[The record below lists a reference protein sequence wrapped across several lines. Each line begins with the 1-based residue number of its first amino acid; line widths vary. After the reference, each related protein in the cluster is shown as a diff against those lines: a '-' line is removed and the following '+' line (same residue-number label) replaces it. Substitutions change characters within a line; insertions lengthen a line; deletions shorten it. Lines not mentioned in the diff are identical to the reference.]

1 MPKEFH
7 PVKQLSAPPQHILDD
22 AAKAA
27 KMRAMN
33 DPKIPPQLSD
43 KGQTEAELRRQRQAE
58 ALRANLARRKA
69 QSRSRA
75 DAPTSTDAQDEPP
88 TTD

>member
-1 MPKEFH
+1 MT
-7 PVKQLSAPPQHILDD
+7 
-22 AAKAA
+22 
-27 KMRAMN
+27 
-33 DPKIPPQLSD
+33 DPKTPPQLSD

-75 DAPTSTDAQDEPP
+75 DEPAPTDAQDKSPAG
-88 TTD
+88 D